1 MPIKT
6 KKKQTKT
13 TRQNRPSEIPLSG
26 VPPIMH
32 IKTKKKIRV
41 TTLYYFGHFGNFAE
55 FGDFDGAGVNT
66 LY

>member
-1 MPIKT
+1 MPID
-6 KKKQTKT
+6 KKK
-13 TRQNRPSEIPLSG
+13 TRQNRLSEIPLSWDL
-26 VPPIMH
+26 PIMH

-41 TTLYYFGHFGNFAE
+41 TTMYYFGHFGNFDE